1 LGVYEIMGRLREDF
15 PSLLLENCS
24 AGGSRFDPGVLYYSP
39 QIWGSD
45 DSDAIERIQ
54 IEMGASM
61 CYPLSTIGAHVSAV
75 PNHQT
80 GRITPLETRG
90 YAAMAGTFGY
100 ELNIAQMSE
109 AEKAVIREQVDIY
122 HKYNWIVKEGDLYRI
137 GDPFANRDHAC
148 WMVVS
153 RDKKEALVTYI
164 QTHALP
170 GYFGSA
176 RKLRLKG
183 LMDEA
188 VYRRR

>member
-1 LGVYEIMGRLREDF
+1 MR
-15 PSLLLENCS
+15 P
-24 AGGSRFDPGVLYYSP
+24 
-39 QIWGSD
+39 W
-45 DSDAIERIQ
+45 
-54 IEMGASM
+54 
-61 CYPLSTIGAHVSAV
+61 
-75 PNHQT
+75 
-80 GRITPLETRG
+80 
-90 YAAMAGTFGY
+90 Y

-188 VYRRR
+188 VYRAEVISVSSEVVNGDAHLEGGQNAGKGREVLEVSGSALMNAGYWMERLGGDYMGMMIHLKAIV